1 MKRNHLFNLMYKT
14 RGEPFNLGYRW
25 YSFLL
30 YTFLTLLCFFPLLF
44 GATDARRR
52 RHCLCTRFRARNGT
66 AAKNL
71 CLPGL
76 FMHRA
81 YLTCYTNAD
90 SCIRF
95 CNFCFFH
102 KLHERSSMPKNLLQ
116 WILPTPVYAEQGAAG
131 RRRRKKWSNAFKDFV
146 HASPYNAIKEEMA
159 SSI

>member
-1 MKRNHLFNLMYKT
+1 MYKT
-14 RGEPFNLGYRW
+14 KGEPFNLGYLW

-81 YLTCYTNAD
+81 YLTYTNAD
-90 SCIRF
+90 SCIEILQF
-95 CNFCFFH
+95 SV
-102 KLHERSSMPKNLLQ
+102 SSKSYTN
-116 WILPTPVYAEQGAAG
+116 GAACLKTCCNEFCLLLYMQS
-131 RRRRKKWSNAFKDFV
+131 RAQLAD
-146 HASPYNAIKEEMA
+146 EEGKNEA
-159 SSI
+159 VLLKI